1 MRFVARSNKWEPW
14 TKKTLGRVIAFKI
27 SNRCGVCI
35 RIVGFDIPK
44 EALVRALWLLEDIS
58 SDKPKAH
65 QIMVPTTDTVR
76 SAFLLQ
82 TMVASEYHVLYSGL
96 TGTGKTVAPTGFWGS
111 EADYRQG

>member
-1 MRFVARSNKWEPW
+1 MTFP
-14 TKKTLGRVIAFKI
+14 F
-27 SNRCGVCI
+27 

-44 EALVRALWLLEDIS
+44 EAL
-58 SDKPKAH
+58 AH

-96 TGTGKTVAPTGFWGS
+96 TGTGKTVAPTSFVPIS
-111 EADYRQG
+111 LRNHHKAS